1 MVRAALGSNAQIGRG
16 PKPWARYL
24 PAASVA
30 AASTLALLPIVTE
43 VGWGPDFGF
52 LLLIAWRLLRG
63 DAIPSW
69 WAAPLGLFNDLVTG
83 APIGLSVFLWTA
95 SMLLLDLADRRTMWR
110 DYWIEW
116 LLAAVLLFIGEIV
129 RWRVDAL
136 MGAPH
141 SFHLLWAPWIIAVL
155 TFPLAAWTASALDRW
170 RLGR

>member
-1 MVRAALGSNAQIGRG
+1 MVRAALGANANLGRG
-16 PKPWARYL
+16 PKRFARYH

-30 AASTLALLPIVTE
+30 AASTLSLLPIVTE

-63 DAIPSW
+63 DAIPAW
-69 WAAPLGLFNDLVTG
+69 CAAPLGLFNDLVTG
-83 APIGLSVFLWTA
+83 LPIGLSVFVWTL

-116 LLAAVLLFIGEIV
+116 LLAAVLLFIEQLV
-129 RWRVDAL
+129 SWRVDAL
-136 MGAPH
+136 MGAAYD
-141 SFHLLWAPWIIAVL
+141 FHLVWSPWIIAVL
-155 TFPLAAWTASALDRW
+155 VFPLAAFVASAVDRW

>member
-1 MVRAALGSNAQIGRG
+1 MVRAALGQNADIGRG
-16 PKPWARYL
+16 PKKLARYA

-30 AASTLALLPIVTE
+30 AATLLSLLPIVTQ
-43 VGWGPDFGF
+43 VGWFPDLGF

-63 DAIPSW
+63 DAIVAW

-83 APIGLSVFLWTA
+83 GPIGASMVIWTG

-116 LLAAVLLFIGEIV
+116 LLAAVLLFINEVI
-129 RWRVDAL
+129 RWRVDMA
-136 MGAPH
+136 MNASSPF
-141 SFHLLWAPWIIAVL
+141 SSIWPPLLIAVL
-155 TFPLAAWTASALDRW
+155 VFPLAAWAASALDRW

>member
-1 MVRAALGSNAQIGRG
+1 MVRSALGGNTTIGRG
-16 PKPWARYL
+16 PKRLARYW

-30 AASTLALLPIVTE
+30 IASTLSVLPIVTE

-52 LLLIAWRLLRG
+52 LMLIAWRLLRG
-63 DAIPSW
+63 DVVPGW

-83 APIGLSVFLWTA
+83 GPVGLSVAVWTA

-116 LLAAVLLFIGEIV
+116 LLATVLLFISQVV
-129 RWRVDAL
+129 RWRVDGV
-136 MGAPH
+136 MGAPYD
-141 SFHLLWAPWIIAVL
+141 FHLIWSPWIIAVL
-155 TFPLAAWTASALDRW
+155 AFPLAAFVASAVDRW